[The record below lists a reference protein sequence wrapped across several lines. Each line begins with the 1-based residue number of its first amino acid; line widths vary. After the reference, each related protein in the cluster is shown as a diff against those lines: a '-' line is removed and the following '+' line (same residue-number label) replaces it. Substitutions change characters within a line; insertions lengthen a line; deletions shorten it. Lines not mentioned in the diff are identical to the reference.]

1 VLEFVTHVVLSAFL
15 IAVVGRL
22 VSGVEVED
30 AFAAVVAAVV
40 LGIANAV
47 VRPLLVVL
55 TFPLTVLTLGLFLL
69 VVNALVLWLVSAV
82 VPGFRVRG
90 FGSAFVGALVLSLL
104 NVAIAVV
111 FGV

>member
-1 VLEFVTHVVLSAFL
+1 MLEFATHVVFSAFL

-22 VSGVEVED
+22 VRGVEVED
-30 AFAAVVAAVV
+30 AFAAVVAALV
-40 LGIANAV
+40 LGLANAI

-55 TFPLTVLTLGLFLL
+55 TFPLTLLTLGLFLL
-69 VVNALVLWLVSAV
+69 VVNALVLWLVSAL
-82 VPGFRVRG
+82 VPGFRVQG

-104 NVAIAVV
+104 NLAIALV

>member
-1 VLEFVTHVVLSAFL
+1 MLEFVAHLAFSAFL

-30 AFAAVVAAVV
+30 AFSAILTALV
-40 LGIANAV
+40 LGVANAF
-47 VRPLLVVL
+47 VRPLLVLL
-55 TFPLTVLTLGLFLL
+55 TLPLTVLTLGVFLL

-90 FGSAFVGALVLSLL
+90 FGSALVGSLVLSLL
-104 NVAIAVV
+104 NLAIAMA
-111 FGV
+111 FGI

>member
-1 VLEFVTHVVLSAFL
+1 MLEFVAHVVFSAFL

-47 VRPLLVVL
+47 VRPLLLVL
-55 TFPLTVLTLGLFLL
+55 TFPLTILTLGLFLL

-90 FGSAFVGALVLSLL
+90 FGSAFLGALVLSLL
-104 NVAIAVV
+104 NVAIAAV

>member
-1 VLEFVTHVVLSAFL
+1 MLEFVTHVVLSAFL

>member
-1 VLEFVTHVVLSAFL
+1 MVEFATHIVFSAFL
-15 IAVVGRL
+15 IAVVGRI

-30 AFAAVVAAVV
+30 AFAAVVAALV

-47 VRPLLVVL
+47 ARPLLVVL
-55 TFPLTVLTLGLFLL
+55 TFPLTLLTMGLFLL

-82 VPGFRVRG
+82 VPGFRVSG

-104 NVAIAVV
+104 NLAIAVV
-111 FGV
+111 FGA

>member
-1 VLEFVTHVVLSAFL
+1 MLEFAAHVVFSAFL

-55 TFPLTVLTLGLFLL
+55 TFPLTILTLGLFLL
-69 VVNALVLWLVSAV
+69 VVNVLVLWLVSAV
-82 VPGFRVRG
+82 VPGFGVRS
-90 FGSAFVGALVLSLL
+90 FGSAFVGALV
-104 NVAIAVV
+104 
-111 FGV
+111 

>member
-1 VLEFVTHVVLSAFL
+1 MLEFAAHIVFSAFL

-30 AFAAVVAAVV
+30 AFAAVVAALV

-55 TFPLTVLTLGLFLL
+55 TFPLTLLTLGLFLL

-82 VPGFRVRG
+82 VPGFRVKG
-90 FGSAFVGALVLSLL
+90 FGSAFLGALVLSVL
-104 NVAIAVV
+104 NLAIAVV

>member
-1 VLEFVTHVVLSAFL
+1 MLEFVTHIVFSAFL

-22 VSGVEVED
+22 VSGVDVED
-30 AFAAVVAAVV
+30 AFSAVVAALV

-47 VRPLLVVL
+47 VRPLLLVL
-55 TFPLTVLTLGLFLL
+55 TFPLTMLTLGLFLL

-82 VPGFRVRG
+82 VPGFRVNG

-104 NVAIAVV
+104 NLAISAV